1 MVIQVATGQLD
12 VEDIVAWMKGRVLR
26 IAWP

>member
-12 VEDIVAWMKGRVLR
+12 VEGIVEWMKERVVR
-26 IAWP
+26 IP